1 MNRRFKG
8 KTCAMLCMMLVLS
21 ALPFVGC
28 HKEPTVEPTKTIT
41 FDIDWGVDTMWAP
54 SIDTLKYYTKQAD
67 VKYVYINL
75 VNKGPSGGGMH
86 CDGYTPNIFHMAREG
101 MEPCFKISDKVKG
114 SGTIIVNRVG
124 GAQLPDLEH
133 GVGMAEVDSIWFAS
147 KGFTV
152 KRLGAKK
159 SK

>member
-28 HKEPTVEPTKTIT
+28 HKEPTVEPTKNIT
-41 FDIDWGVDTMWAP
+41 MDITWYDIFHN
-54 SIDTLKYYTKQAD
+54 SISKDSVTYYTKQPD
-67 VKYVYINL
+67 VKNVIL
-75 VNKGPSGGGMH
+75 KLETKPT
-86 CDGYTPNIFHMAREG
+86 DGYTPRIYRRARENLT
-101 MEPCFKISDKVKG
+101 PYFKISDKVKG
-114 SGTIIVNRVG
+114 SGTIIVDRLH
-124 GAQLPDLEH
+124 GAQLPDVNSGLT
-133 GVGMAEVDSIWFAS
+133 GMAEIDSIWFAS
-147 KGFTV
+147 KGFTI